1 MRLGRGRVI
10 GLQADRWAGIPPGAS
25 GWAVRAGT
33 RRPHSSLQE
42 EGGSRGMGRG
52 GRCPGTWVTE
62 DTQPVNRG
70 KMEQTDHKLHE
81 RWQNALPVQPGSGS
95 PVRPGLCP
103 AARPADCW
111 SLPAAPACPPSP
123 SPGNDASH
131 AGPGL
136 CILSRNALRLLLRA
150 RFPAR
155 ALVRWGQGKSSPGDH
170 TRGPGACRHFRSRWT
185 PLWDTLLNSGG
196 VRRC

>member
-1 MRLGRGRVI
+1 
-10 GLQADRWAGIPPGAS
+10 
-25 GWAVRAGT
+25 
-33 RRPHSSLQE
+33 
-42 EGGSRGMGRG
+42 MGRG

-62 DTQPVNRG
+62 DTQPVNRE

-81 RWQNALPVQPGSGS
+81 RWQNALPVQPGAGS

-111 SLPAAPACPPSP
+111 SLPVAPACPPSP

-136 CILSRNALRLLLRA
+136 CILPRSALRLLPAEGSFPSKGA
-150 RFPAR
+150 RQ
-155 ALVRWGQGKSSPGDH
+155 V
-170 TRGPGACRHFRSRWT
+170 GPGEIESWRPHSQAGC
-185 PLWDTLLNSGG
+185 LLALP
-196 VRRC
+196 